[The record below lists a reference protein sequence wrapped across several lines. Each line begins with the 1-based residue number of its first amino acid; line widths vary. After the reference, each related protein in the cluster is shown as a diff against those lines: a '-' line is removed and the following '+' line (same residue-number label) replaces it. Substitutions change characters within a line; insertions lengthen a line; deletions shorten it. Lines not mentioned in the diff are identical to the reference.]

1 MTGWVSAAEALR
13 LLGEHRKDPKSDLI
27 ARAAAGAKTR
37 AGGLWRD
44 DQHIWENQPLNYR
57 FWGAMRT
64 HSTIQNW
71 DESEFAY
78 SVCNAVYPTSGRH
91 LGSENHFEPDELL
104 EWRATGVEF
113 CWKDVAEALELGDR
127 STKGPNADEAFFEAW
142 NTPERRQGW
151 NIDFKPTERWI
162 RDCFKRENPSSQFS
176 LSKGQWRAVQDHFKH
191 LPTRQLGRPKSRA
204 KRGSALQ

>member
-1 MTGWVSAAEALR
+1 MTDWVSAKEALW
-13 LLGEHRKDPKSDLI
+13 LLGEHRKEDPKGDLI

-71 DESEFAY
+71 DASEFAY
-78 SVCNAVYPTSGRH
+78 SVCDAKYPASDRRSG
-91 LGSENHFEPDELL
+91 GESHFERELL

-113 CWKDVAEALELGDR
+113 CWTDVAEALELE
-127 STKGPNADEAFFEAW
+127 P
-142 NTPERRQGW
+142 P
-151 NIDFKPTERWI
+151 
-162 RDCFKRENPSSQFS
+162 
-176 LSKGQWRAVQDHFKH
+176 
-191 LPTRQLGRPKSRA
+191 PKSVAAPNEFFDAWFNPHRETLWGEEKIPGDKLIRQWFSGFCKRCRCNYHLKKSQMEEVRRA
-204 KRGSALQ
+204 WPSGSERAPRGRRKQGPCAQ